1 MSVVTSLSEQRATSL
16 ASIRA
21 EGRLSARFAR
31 TAARTTL
38 ADLRESGGYRLK
50 FPRGSQCEAVIV
62 NTGGGVAGGDDV
74 RFEFAAA
81 IGAHVTLTSQAAEKI
96 YRSDDQPVVMQV
108 NLQAETDAI
117 IEWLPQETILF
128 DGAALERS
136 FHVDLAQG
144 ADALI
149 FESVVF
155 GRLAMGEQIRHG
167 SLRDHWRIRQAGR
180 LLFADEVR
188 LDGALDQLLA
198 RPAVLAG
205 AKATATI
212 ILVRPDAAVMRDQ
225 LRVHQWDGVESGFS
239 VVNGLFIG
247 RLLAHDPLA
256 LRRAARSIIEILR
269 GSAMPRVF
277 TF

>member
-74 RFEFAAA
+74 RFEFSAA
-81 IGAHVTLTSQAAEKI
+81 IGAHVTFTSQAAEKI

-144 ADALI
+144 TDALI

-198 RPAVLAG
+198 RPAIVAG

-212 ILVRPDAAVMRDQ
+212 ILIRPDAVAMRDQ
-225 LRVHQWDGVESGFS
+225 LRVHQWEGVESGFS